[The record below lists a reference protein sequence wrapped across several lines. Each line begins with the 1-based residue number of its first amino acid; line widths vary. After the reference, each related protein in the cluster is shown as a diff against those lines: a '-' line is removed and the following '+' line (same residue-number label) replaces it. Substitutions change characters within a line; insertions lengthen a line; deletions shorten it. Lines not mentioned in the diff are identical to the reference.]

1 MAAKKVVFFYLDQY
15 VYGLDVDATKGI
27 EKMLDYIPV
36 PSTLP
41 HIKGLLNLRGE
52 VIPVYSLRTKL
63 GLPAKRNDKD
73 TQLIIGG
80 LKNGIL
86 LALEVDRM
94 REIVEIDEAEFTNP
108 PALIYSQN
116 TGYIS
121 KVVHLKDTLAIM
133 IDLEGMLT
141 EEEKKNIQKFV
152 EDSKQKEEAPEE
164 AASDAE
170 QEDDG
175 QDEE

>member
-1 MAAKKVVFFYLDQY
+1 MATKRIVFFYLDQY
-15 VYGLDVDATKGI
+15 VYGLDVEATKGI
-27 EKMLDYIPV
+27 EKMLSFIPV
-36 PSTLP
+36 PSSLP

-63 GLPAKRNDKD
+63 GLPQKQPDKE
-73 TQLIIGG
+73 TQLIIGS
-80 LKNGIL
+80 LRNGIL

-94 REIVEIDEAEFTNP
+94 REIIEVDTSEFTNP
-108 PALIYSQN
+108 PALIQSQN

-141 EEEKKNIQKFV
+141 EEEKRNIQKFIEDTKEKDASEKAAEAKAV
-152 EDSKQKEEAPEE
+152 EDEE
-164 AASDAE
+164 
-170 QEDDG
+170 
-175 QDEE
+175 

>member
-1 MAAKKVVFFYLDQY
+1 MATKRVVFFYLDSY
-15 VYGLDVDATKGI
+15 VYGLDVEATKGI
-27 EKMLDYIPV
+27 EKMLDFIPI
-36 PSTLP
+36 PCSLP

-63 GLPAKRNDKD
+63 GLPPKQPDKD

-86 LALEVDRM
+86 LALEVDKM
-94 REIVEIDEAEFTNP
+94 REITEVEVASFTAP
-108 PALIYSQN
+108 PALIQNQN

-121 KVVHLKDTLAIM
+121 QVVYLKDTLGIM

-141 EEEKKNIQKFV
+141 EEEKRNIQKFV
-152 EDSKQKEEAPEE
+152 EDSKKQEETAAEASGEE
-164 AASDAE
+164 
-170 QEDDG
+170 
-175 QDEE
+175 

>member
-1 MAAKKVVFFYLDQY
+1 MATKRVVFFYLDRY
-15 VYGLDVDATKGI
+15 VYGLDVEATKGI
-27 EKMLDYIPV
+27 EKMLDFIPV
-36 PSTLP
+36 PSSLP

-63 GLPAKRNDKD
+63 GLLPKQPDSE

-80 LKNGIL
+80 LKNGVM
-86 LALEVDRM
+86 LAMEVDRM
-94 REIVEIDEAEFTNP
+94 REIIEVDDKEFTAV
-108 PALIYSQN
+108 PALIQNQN

-141 EEEKKNIQKFV
+141 EEEKRNIQKFI
-152 EDSKQKEEAPEE
+152 EDSKKQEEAVEE
-164 AASDAE
+164 AS
-170 QEDDG
+170 
-175 QDEE
+175 EEEE

>member
-1 MAAKKVVFFYLDQY
+1 MAMKKVVFFYLDRY
-15 VYGLDVDATKGI
+15 VYGLDIEVTKGI
-27 EKMLDYIPV
+27 EKMLSYVPV

-63 GLPAKRNDKD
+63 GLPAMSNAADP
-73 TQLIIGG
+73 QLIIGR

-86 LALEVDRM
+86 LALEVDGM
-94 REIVEIDEAEFTNP
+94 REITELDVADFSRP
-108 PALIYSQN
+108 PALIQSQN

-121 KVVHLKDTLAIM
+121 EVVQLKDTLAIM

-141 EEEKKNIQKFV
+141 EEEKKNIQKFI
-152 EDSKQKEEAPEE
+152 EDTKQQDEKEKTAK
-164 AASDAE
+164 AASTAAS
-170 QEDDG
+170 
-175 QDEE
+175 EEE